1 MPRTIGAGASRR
13 TSRPVT
19 PRSPVEST
27 GECERLWLVSGTS
40 ASTDPQPDPV
50 AGGDADLVPV
60 ATDESVVRHDP
71 LARLEAVE
79 ASRPARA
86 SRPSRRFDLKLL
98 LASFGIAVGLVL
110 VLLGVLGSVTGRE
123 QQGLPDAIESIDP
136 VREATQV
143 PQQTRVFVD
152 LEIGYEAML
161 VVDGVELPTVS
172 LDDVSQVAPGLGEGE
187 QVEIPPGALWEPG
200 NATLTFEPGPS
211 QPIETFDTGPHQVV
225 VRYWRTVDGPQA
237 FRTVIWSF
245 YAV

>member
-1 MPRTIGAGASRR
+1 MKLFVGAR
-13 TSRPVT
+13 V
-19 PRSPVEST
+19 
-27 GECERLWLVSGTS
+27 GTS
-40 ASTDPQPDPV
+40 MLLHLIDT
-50 AGGDADLVPV
+50 
-60 ATDESVVRHDP
+60 T
-71 LARLEAVE
+71 LA
-79 ASRPARA
+79 
-86 SRPSRRFDLKLL
+86 
-98 LASFGIAVGLVL
+98 
-110 VLLGVLGSVTGRE
+110 
-123 QQGLPDAIESIDP
+123 AIESIDP

-237 FRTVIWSF
+237 FRTFIWSF